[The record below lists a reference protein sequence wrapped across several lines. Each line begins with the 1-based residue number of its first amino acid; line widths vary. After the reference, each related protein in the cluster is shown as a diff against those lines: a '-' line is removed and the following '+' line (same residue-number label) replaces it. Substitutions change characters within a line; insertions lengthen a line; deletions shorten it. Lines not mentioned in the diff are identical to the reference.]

1 MPVLE
6 TLGGALFGAVLQ
18 VLFDKLDSHQVL
30 DYFRGRKLDGR
41 LLKTLKWKLMS
52 VNAVLDDAEQK
63 QFTDKNVK
71 EWLDEVRDVLLNT
84 EDLLEEIDYEFTKT
98 EHVYNNPRI
107 EEAKFDIKVWICVS
121 DDFDVL
127 MLSKTILNKI
137 TKSKDDSGDDLEM
150 VHGRLKEKLSGNKYL
165 FVLDDVWNE
174 DRDQWK
180 ALQTPLKYGAK
191 GSKILV
197 TTRSNNVAS
206 IMQSNKVHELKQLR
220 EDHSWQ
226 VFAQHAFQDD
236 YPKLNAELK
245 EIGIKIIEKCQGL
258 PLALETVGC
267 LLHKKPSISQW
278 EGVLKSKIWELPKEE
293 SKIIP
298 ALLLSY
304 FHLPSHLKRCF
315 AYCALFPKDHEF
327 YKESLIQL
335 WVAENFVQ
343 CSQQSNPQEEIG
355 EQYFNDLL
363 SRSFFQRSSIE
374 KCFFMHDLLND
385 LAKYVCGDICFR
397 LQVDKPKSISKVR
410 HFSFVTEDDQY
421 FDGYGSL
428 YHAQRLRTFMPM
440 TEPLLLM
447 TWGGRKLVDELFSKF
462 KFLRI
467 LSLSQCDL
475 KEMPDSVGNLNH
487 LRSLDLSYTSIKKLP
502 DSMCFLCNLQVL
514 KLNCCVLLEELPS
527 NLHKLTNLRC
537 LEFMYTKVRKM
548 PMHMGKLKNLQVLSS
563 FYVGKGID
571 NCSIQQLGELN
582 LHGRLSIEELQNIVN
597 PLDALAADLKNK
609 THLLDLELEWNW
621 DRNLD
626 DSIKERQVFENL
638 QPSRHLEKLSIR
650 NYGGTQFPSWLSDNS
665 LCNVVSLTLM
675 NCKYFLCLPPLGL
688 LPILKELSIEGL
700 DGIVS
705 INADFFGSSSCSFTS
720 LESLKF
726 SDMKEWEEWECKG
739 VTGAFP
745 RLQRLSIMRCPKL
758 KGHLPEQLCHLNGL
772 KISGCEQLVSS
783 ALSAPDI
790 HELDLG
796 DCGKLQIDHPT
807 TLKRLTIRGQNV
819 EAALLEEI
827 GRNYSCS
834 NNNIPMHSCYDF
846 LLRLEISSGCDSLTT
861 IQLDIFPILR
871 RLDIRECPNLQRISQ
886 GQAHNH
892 LQRLS
897 MGECPQLESLPEGM
911 HVLLPSLYQLH
922 IEDCPKVQMF
932 PEGGLPLNLK
942 SMRLCGSYKLIS
954 SLKSA
959 LGANH
964 SLFSL
969 DIGGVDV
976 ECLPDE
982 GVLPHSLVSLMI
994 YNCGDLKRL
1003 DYKEQKQFRDPRVR
1017 EWLVAVKDA
1026 MFDAE
1031 DLLDEIDYEINKWAV
1046 ENDSESQTCTCK
1058 ESSFFE
1064 TSFSSF
1070 NMKIESRMKQ
1080 VLADL
1085 EFLSSQKGD
1094 LGLKEASGLGVG
1106 SGSGSKVSQ
1115 KLPSTSLVVE
1125 SVFYG
1130 RDDDKDMILNWLT
1143 SDTDNHN
1150 KISIFAIVGMGG
1162 MGKTTLAQ
1170 HVYNN
1175 PRIEEEAKFDIK
1187 VWVCV
1192 SDDFDVLMLSKTI
1205 LNKITK
1211 SKDDSGD
1218 DLEMVHGRLK
1228 EKLSGNKYLLVLDDV
1243 WNEDRDQWK
1252 ALQTP
1257 LKYGAKGSKILV
1269 TTRSNKV
1276 ASIVQSNKVHELKQL
1291 QEDHSWQVFA
1301 QHAFQDD
1308 YPKLNEQLKEIGI
1321 KIVEKCQGL
1330 PLALETVGC
1339 LLHTKPSVS
1348 QWVGVLECRIWEL
1361 TIKDSKIIPALLLSY
1376 YHLPSYLKRCFAY
1389 CALFPKHHE
1398 FYKESLIQLW
1408 VAENFV
1414 QFSQESTP
1422 QEEIGEQ
1429 YFDDLLSM
1437 SFFQRSSGE
1446 KCFVM
1451 HDLLNDLAKYVYGDI
1466 CFRLEVDK
1474 PESISKVRHFSF
1486 VPEYDQYFDLH
1497 GSLYHAK
1504 MLRTFMPM
1512 PAPASRI
1519 FTWGGRELVDELF
1532 SKFKFLRILS
1542 LYHCDLKEM
1551 PDSVGNLKHLR
1562 SLDLCYTDIK
1572 KLPDSTCFLCNLQVL
1587 KLNCCYR
1594 LEELPSNLHKL
1605 TNLRCLEFMYTEV
1618 RKMPMHMGKL
1628 KNLQVLSSFY
1638 VGKGIDNCSIQQ
1650 LGELNL
1656 HGSLSIEELQNIVN
1670 PLDALAAD
1678 LKNKTHLLDLELEWN
1693 EHQNLDDSIK
1703 ERQVL
1708 ENLQP
1713 SRHLEKLSIRNYSG
1727 TQFASWLSDNSSCN
1741 VVSLSLKNCKYCLCL
1756 PPLGLL
1762 PFLKE
1767 LSIDGLDGIVSINAD
1782 FFGSS
1787 SCSFTSLES
1796 LKFSNMKEWE
1806 EWECKGVTG
1815 SFPRLQRTLYNAER
1829 LRTFMSSS
1837 EEMSFHYY
1845 NRWHCKMSTD
1855 ELFSKF
1861 KFLRVLSLSGYSNLT
1876 EAPDSVGNLKYLH
1889 SLDLSNTDIEKLPES
1904 TCSLYNLLILKLNGC
1919 KHLKELPSNLH
1930 KLTNLHSLELI
1941 NTGVRKVPAHL
1952 GKLKYLQVLM
1962 SPFKVGKSREFSLQQ
1977 LGELNLHGRLSIQNL
1992 QNVENPSDALA
2003 VDLKNKTHLV
2013 EVELRWDLFWNPDD
2027 STKERDEIVIENL
2040 QPSKHLEKL
2049 TMRHYGG
2056 KQFPRWLFN
2065 NSLLNVVSLT
2075 LENCQSCQRLPPLGL
2090 LPFLKEL
2097 SIEGLDGIVSINADF
2112 FGSSSCSFT
2121 SLESLEF
2128 YDMTEW
2134 EEWECKGVTDAF
2146 PRLQRLYIED
2156 CPKLKGHLP
2165 EQLCH
2170 LNDLKISGCEQLV
2183 PSALSAPDIHKL
2195 YLRDCGKLQ
2204 IDHGFTLKELTIT
2217 GHTVEAAL
2225 LEEIGRNYSCSN
2237 NNIPMHSCYDFLL
2250 RLEIISGCDSLTTI
2264 QLDIFPILRRLDIR
2278 KCPNLQRISQGQA
2291 HNHLK
2296 SLRIVECPQLESLPE
2311 GMHVLLP
2318 SLNYLYIGDCPKV
2331 QIFPEGGVPSNLKRM
2346 GLYGSSKHI
2355 SLKSALGGNHSLESL
2370 EIGKVE
2376 VESLLDEGVLPHSLV
2391 TLMIRECGDLK
2402 RLDYKGLCHL
2412 SSLETLI
2419 LYDCPRLQCLPEEGL
2434 PKSISTLHID
2444 NCPLLQQRCREPEGE
2459 DWPKIAHIEVVE
2471 IR

>member
-18 VLFDKLDSHQVL
+18 VLFNKLDSHQVL
-30 DYFRGRKLDGR
+30 DYFRGRKLNEK
-41 LLKTLKWKLMS
+41 LLKKLKRNLVS
-52 VNAVLDDAEQK
+52 VKALVDDAEQK
-63 QFTDKNVK
+63 QFTDACVK
-71 EWLDEVRDVLLNT
+71 AWLDDVRDVLLDT
-84 EDLLEEIDYEFTKT
+84 EDLLEEIDYEFSKT
-98 EHVYNNPRI
+98 ESEAESQTSASKVCDFESRI
-107 EEAKFDIKVWICVS
+107 
-121 DDFDVL
+121 
-127 MLSKTILNKI
+127 
-137 TKSKDDSGDDLEM
+137 KD
-150 VHGRLKEKLSGNKYL
+150 
-165 FVLDDVWNE
+165 VLDD
-174 DRDQWK
+174 
-180 ALQTPLKYGAK
+180 L
-191 GSKILV
+191 
-197 TTRSNNVAS
+197 
-206 IMQSNKVHELKQLR
+206 
-220 EDHSWQ
+220 
-226 VFAQHAFQDD
+226 
-236 YPKLNAELK
+236 
-245 EIGIKIIEKCQGL
+245 
-258 PLALETVGC
+258 
-267 LLHKKPSISQW
+267 
-278 EGVLKSKIWELPKEE
+278 
-293 SKIIP
+293 
-298 ALLLSY
+298 
-304 FHLPSHLKRCF
+304 
-315 AYCALFPKDHEF
+315 
-327 YKESLIQL
+327 
-335 WVAENFVQ
+335 
-343 CSQQSNPQEEIG
+343 
-355 EQYFNDLL
+355 
-363 SRSFFQRSSIE
+363 
-374 KCFFMHDLLND
+374 
-385 LAKYVCGDICFR
+385 
-397 LQVDKPKSISKVR
+397 
-410 HFSFVTEDDQY
+410 
-421 FDGYGSL
+421 
-428 YHAQRLRTFMPM
+428 
-440 TEPLLLM
+440 
-447 TWGGRKLVDELFSKF
+447 
-462 KFLRI
+462 
-467 LSLSQCDL
+467 
-475 KEMPDSVGNLNH
+475 DS
-487 LRSLDLSYTSIKKLP
+487 
-502 DSMCFLCNLQVL
+502 
-514 KLNCCVLLEELPS
+514 
-527 NLHKLTNLRC
+527 
-537 LEFMYTKVRKM
+537 
-548 PMHMGKLKNLQVLSS
+548 
-563 FYVGKGID
+563 
-571 NCSIQQLGELN
+571 
-582 LHGRLSIEELQNIVN
+582 
-597 PLDALAADLKNK
+597 
-609 THLLDLELEWNW
+609 LLD
-621 DRNLD
+621 
-626 DSIKERQVFENL
+626 
-638 QPSRHLEKLSIR
+638 
-650 NYGGTQFPSWLSDNS
+650 
-665 LCNVVSLTLM
+665 
-675 NCKYFLCLPPLGL
+675 
-688 LPILKELSIEGL
+688 
-700 DGIVS
+700 
-705 INADFFGSSSCSFTS
+705 
-720 LESLKF
+720 
-726 SDMKEWEEWECKG
+726 
-739 VTGAFP
+739 
-745 RLQRLSIMRCPKL
+745 
-758 KGHLPEQLCHLNGL
+758 
-772 KISGCEQLVSS
+772 
-783 ALSAPDI
+783 
-790 HELDLG
+790 
-796 DCGKLQIDHPT
+796 
-807 TLKRLTIRGQNV
+807 
-819 EAALLEEI
+819 
-827 GRNYSCS
+827 
-834 NNNIPMHSCYDF
+834 
-846 LLRLEISSGCDSLTT
+846 
-861 IQLDIFPILR
+861 
-871 RLDIRECPNLQRISQ
+871 
-886 GQAHNH
+886 
-892 LQRLS
+892 
-897 MGECPQLESLPEGM
+897 
-911 HVLLPSLYQLH
+911 
-922 IEDCPKVQMF
+922 
-932 PEGGLPLNLK
+932 
-942 SMRLCGSYKLIS
+942 
-954 SLKSA
+954 
-959 LGANH
+959 
-964 SLFSL
+964 
-969 DIGGVDV
+969 
-976 ECLPDE
+976 
-982 GVLPHSLVSLMI
+982 
-994 YNCGDLKRL
+994 
-1003 DYKEQKQFRDPRVR
+1003 QKD
-1017 EWLVAVKDA
+1017 
-1026 MFDAE
+1026 
-1031 DLLDEIDYEINKWAV
+1031 
-1046 ENDSESQTCTCK
+1046 
-1058 ESSFFE
+1058 
-1064 TSFSSF
+1064 
-1070 NMKIESRMKQ
+1070 
-1080 VLADL
+1080 
-1085 EFLSSQKGD
+1085 D
-1094 LGLKEASGLGVG
+1094 LGLKNVSGVGVG

-1175 PRIEEEAKFDIK
+1175 PRIEEEAKFDLK

-1446 KCFVM
+1446 NCFVM

-1605 TNLRCLEFMYTEV
+1605 TNLRCLEFIYTKV
-1618 RKMPMHMGKL
+1618 RKMPMHIGKL
-1628 KNLQVLSSFY
+1628 KSLQVLSSFY
-1638 VGKGIDNCSIQQ
+1638 VGKGSDNCSIQQ

-1656 HGSLSIEELQNIVN
+1656 HGRLLIWELQNILN

-1693 EHQNLDDSIK
+1693 EDRNLDDSIK

-1815 SFPRLQRTLYNAER
+1815 SFPRLQR
-1829 LRTFMSSS
+1829 
-1837 EEMSFHYY
+1837 
-1845 NRWHCKMSTD
+1845 
-1855 ELFSKF
+1855 
-1861 KFLRVLSLSGYSNLT
+1861 
-1876 EAPDSVGNLKYLH
+1876 
-1889 SLDLSNTDIEKLPES
+1889 
-1904 TCSLYNLLILKLNGC
+1904 
-1919 KHLKELPSNLH
+1919 
-1930 KLTNLHSLELI
+1930 
-1941 NTGVRKVPAHL
+1941 
-1952 GKLKYLQVLM
+1952 
-1962 SPFKVGKSREFSLQQ
+1962 
-1977 LGELNLHGRLSIQNL
+1977 
-1992 QNVENPSDALA
+1992 
-2003 VDLKNKTHLV
+2003 
-2013 EVELRWDLFWNPDD
+2013 
-2027 STKERDEIVIENL
+2027 
-2040 QPSKHLEKL
+2040 
-2049 TMRHYGG
+2049 
-2056 KQFPRWLFN
+2056 
-2065 NSLLNVVSLT
+2065 
-2075 LENCQSCQRLPPLGL
+2075 
-2090 LPFLKEL
+2090 
-2097 SIEGLDGIVSINADF
+2097 
-2112 FGSSSCSFT
+2112 
-2121 SLESLEF
+2121 
-2128 YDMTEW
+2128 
-2134 EEWECKGVTDAF
+2134 
-2146 PRLQRLYIED
+2146 LYIED

-2183 PSALSAPDIHKL
+2183 PSALSAPDIHQL
-2195 YLRDCGKLQ
+2195 SLGDCGKLQ
-2204 IDHGFTLKELTIT
+2204 IDHPTTLKQLAIT
-2217 GHTVEAAL
+2217 GHNVEAAL

-2250 RLEIISGCDSLTTI
+2250 TLRINGGCDSLTTFP
-2264 QLDIFPILRRLDIR
+2264 LDMFTILRELCIW
-2278 KCPNLQRISQGQA
+2278 KCPNLQRILHGQA

-2296 SLRIVECPQLESLPE
+2296 TLGIGLCPQLESLPE

-2318 SLNYLYIGDCPKV
+2318 SLQSLMVNDCPKV
-2331 QIFPEGGVPSNLKRM
+2331 EMFPEGGLPSNLERI
-2346 GLYGSSKHI
+2346 GLYCGSYKLMSL
-2355 SLKSALGGNHSLESL
+2355 LKSALGGNHSLL
-2370 EIGKVE
+2370 ILDIGGVVVE
-2376 VESLLDEGVLPHSLV
+2376 CLPDEGVLPHSLV
-2391 TLMIRECGDLK
+2391 ILLIRYCPDLK

-2412 SSLETLI
+2412 SSLKI
-2419 LYDCPRLQCLPEEGL
+2419 LHLQDCPRLQCLPEEGL
-2434 PKSISTLHID
+2434 PKSISTLHIS
-2444 NCPLLQQRCREPEGE
+2444 NCPLLKQRCRKPQGE
-2459 DWPKIAHIEVVE
+2459 DWPKIAHIKDVFFL
-2471 IR
+2471 

>member
-206 IMQSNKVHELKQLR
+206 TMQSNKVHELKQLR

-245 EIGIKIIEKCQGL
+245 EIGIKIIKKCQGL

-440 TEPLLLM
+440 TEPLLLIN
-447 TWGGRKLVDELFSKF
+447 WGGRKLVDELFSKF

-467 LSLSQCDL
+467 LSLSLCDL

-514 KLNCCVLLEELPS
+514 KLNYCVHLEELPS

-537 LEFMYTKVRKM
+537 LEFMYTEVRKM

-582 LHGRLSIEELQNIVN
+582 LHGSLSIEELQNIVN

-609 THLLDLELEWNW
+609 THLLDLELEWNEHQ
-621 DRNLD
+621 NLD
-626 DSIKERQVFENL
+626 DSIKERQVLENL

-688 LPILKELSIEGL
+688 LPILKVLSIGGL

-720 LESLKF
+720 LESLEF

-745 RLQRLSIMRCPKL
+745 RLQRLSIMRCPNL
-758 KGHLPEQLCHLNGL
+758 KGHLPEQLCHLNDL
-772 KISGCEQLVSS
+772 KIYGCQQLVPS

-790 HELDLG
+790 HQLSLG

-807 TLKRLTIRGQNV
+807 TLKKLTIRGHNV

-846 LLRLEISSGCDSLTT
+846 LLRLHIDGGCDSLTA
-861 IQLDIFPILR
+861 IPLDMFPILR
-871 RLDIRECPNLQRISQ
+871 KLDISKCPNLQRISQ

-892 LQRLS
+892 LQSLYIK
-897 MGECPQLESLPEGM
+897 ECPQLESLPEGM
-911 HVLLPSLYQLH
+911 HVLLPSLHHLW

-942 SMRLCGSYKLIS
+942 SMRLCGSYKLMS
-954 SLKSA
+954 LLKSA
-959 LGANH
+959 LGGNH
-964 SLFSL
+964 SLERL
-969 DIGGVDV
+969 EIGGVDV

-982 GVLPHSLVSLMI
+982 GVLPHSLVNLEI
-994 YNCGDLKRL
+994 RYCPDLKRL

-1106 SGSGSKVSQ
+1106 SGSGSKVSL

-1175 PRIEEEAKFDIK
+1175 PRMEEEVKFDIK

-1192 SDDFDVLMLSKTI
+1192 SVDFDVLMLSKTI

-1348 QWVGVLECRIWEL
+1348 QWVGVLEYKIWEL
-1361 TIKDSKIIPALLLSY
+1361 PIEDSKIIPALLLSY

-1389 CALFPKHHE
+1389 CALFPKDHE

-1414 QFSQESTP
+1414 QCSQQSNS

-1429 YFDDLLSM
+1429 YFNDLLSR
-1437 SFFQRSSGE
+1437 SFFQRSSRE

-1451 HDLLNDLAKYVYGDI
+1451 HDLLNDLAKYVCGDI

-1474 PESISKVRHFSF
+1474 PDSISKVRHFSF
-1486 VPEYDQYFDLH
+1486 VPQYDQYFDVH

-1519 FTWGGRELVDELF
+1519 FTWGCTGLVDELF

-1542 LYHCDLKEM
+1542 LFHCDLKEM

-1587 KLNCCYR
+1587 KLNCCHR

-1605 TNLRCLEFMYTEV
+1605 TNLRCLEFMYTKV
-1618 RKMPMHMGKL
+1618 RKMPMHFGKL

-1638 VGKGIDNCSIQQ
+1638 VGMGSDNCSIQQ

-1656 HGSLSIEELQNIVN
+1656 HGRLSIEELQNIVN

-1678 LKNKTHLLDLELEWN
+1678 LKNKTHLLDLELKWN

-1713 SRHLEKLSIRNYSG
+1713 SRHLEKLSIGNYGG
-1727 TQFASWLSDNSSCN
+1727 TQFPSWLLDNSLCNVVWLSLKNCKYCLCLPPLGLLPLLKELLIGGLDGIVSINADFYGSSSCSFTSLESLEFYDMKEWEEWECKGVTGSFPRLQRLSINAERLRTFMPHPIYAIKRSRWYCKMSTRELFSKFKFLRVLSLSGYCILTELPDSVGNLKYLHSLDLSYTDIEKLPESTCSLYNLQILKLNGCRHLEELPSNLHKLTDLHRLELIDTGVRKVPAHLGKLKYLQVLMSSFNVGKCREFSIQQLGELNLHGSLSIRQLQNVENPSDALAVDLKNKTHLVELELEWDSDWNPDDSTKERELIENLQPSKHLKKLRIRNYGGTQFPSWLSDNSSCN
-1741 VVSLSLKNCKYCLCL
+1741 VVSLSLKNCKGCLCL
-1756 PPLGLL
+1756 PPLGRLTS
-1762 PFLKE
+1762 LKE
-1767 LSIDGLDGIVSINAD
+1767 LSIKGLDGIVSINAD

-1815 SFPRLQRTLYNAER
+1815 
-1829 LRTFMSSS
+1829 
-1837 EEMSFHYY
+1837 
-1845 NRWHCKMSTD
+1845 
-1855 ELFSKF
+1855 
-1861 KFLRVLSLSGYSNLT
+1861 
-1876 EAPDSVGNLKYLH
+1876 
-1889 SLDLSNTDIEKLPES
+1889 
-1904 TCSLYNLLILKLNGC
+1904 
-1919 KHLKELPSNLH
+1919 
-1930 KLTNLHSLELI
+1930 
-1941 NTGVRKVPAHL
+1941 
-1952 GKLKYLQVLM
+1952 
-1962 SPFKVGKSREFSLQQ
+1962 
-1977 LGELNLHGRLSIQNL
+1977 
-1992 QNVENPSDALA
+1992 
-2003 VDLKNKTHLV
+2003 
-2013 EVELRWDLFWNPDD
+2013 
-2027 STKERDEIVIENL
+2027 
-2040 QPSKHLEKL
+2040 
-2049 TMRHYGG
+2049 
-2056 KQFPRWLFN
+2056 
-2065 NSLLNVVSLT
+2065 
-2075 LENCQSCQRLPPLGL
+2075 
-2090 LPFLKEL
+2090 
-2097 SIEGLDGIVSINADF
+2097 
-2112 FGSSSCSFT
+2112 
-2121 SLESLEF
+2121 
-2128 YDMTEW
+2128 
-2134 EEWECKGVTDAF
+2134 AF
-2146 PRLQRLYIED
+2146 PRLQRLSIMR

-2170 LNDLKISGCEQLV
+2170 LNYLEISGCEQLV
-2183 PSALSAPDIHKL
+2183 PSALSAPDIHEL
-2195 YLRDCGKLQ
+2195 DLGDRGKLQ
-2204 IDHGFTLKELTIT
+2204 IDHPTTLKELTIR
-2217 GHTVEAAL
+2217 GQNVEAAL

-2237 NNIPMHSCYDFLL
+2237 NNIPMHSSYDYLV
-2250 RLEIISGCDSLTTI
+2250 RLDISGGCDSLTTI
-2264 QLDIFPILRRLDIR
+2264 HLDIFPILSRLYIG

-2291 HNHLK
+2291 NNHMQHLGM
-2296 SLRIVECPQLESLPE
+2296 RECPQLESLPE

-2318 SLNYLYIGDCPKV
+2318 SLLSLLVIDCPKV
-2331 QIFPEGGVPSNLKRM
+2331 EMFPEGGLPSNLKEM
-2346 GLYGSSKHI
+2346 SLGSSKLM
-2355 SLKSALGGNHSLESL
+2355 SLLKSALGGNHSLERL
-2370 EIGKVE
+2370 EIGGVDVE
-2376 VESLLDEGVLPHSLV
+2376 CLPDEGVLPHSLV
-2391 TLMIRECGDLK
+2391 YLKIFKCGDLK

-2412 SSLETLI
+2412 SSLKI
-2419 LYDCPRLQCLPEEGL
+2419 LHLYKCPRLQCLPEEGL
-2434 PKSISTLHID
+2434 PKSISTLTIY
-2444 NCPLLQQRCREPEGE
+2444 NCPLLEERCREPEGE
-2459 DWPKIAHIEVVE
+2459 DWPKIAHIEHV
-2471 IR
+2471 R